1 MKTDIFIRAWGEYNV
16 KKKSDFSKHF
26 GKENSL

>member
-16 KKKSDFSKHF
+16 KKSDFSKHF